1 MNPYKQCPNCGRQF
15 PVTDIFCDNC
25 GCQLD
30 LIAPEQAQPPQQPF
44 VLPTQQPPAQTTTV
58 YAEKPKK
65 TGVLIGL
72 LVAILLVLAAMI
84 VLGFFLVNRLQ
95 TDGTSSPHN
104 AELAAVAPT
113 QTTEAATEPDA
124 DAATDQAVLSNAET
138 EPPTAEADAPKIE
151 TKVSVVTVIEQVTVP
166 QTDSPSVYAVPTPEP
181 DPQPAG
187 KTYQAFVDA
196 CTWADAKQK
205 CEAAGGHLAYITSDD
220 DWNQAISVLSGTGLR
235 YVWLGGS
242 TYISN
247 DGSTITASWL
257 NGSNLNYIDNA
268 RHWYPNEPSGWDNS
282 SPEHSLEPYILLWY
296 VDDYWSLNDTSND
309 ILKYYKPERIGYL
322 CEFD

>member
-1 MNPYKQCPNCGRQF
+1 MDSYKQCPNCGRQF

-44 VLPTQQPPAQTTTV
+44 VLPTQQPPAQATTV

-84 VLGFFLVNRLQ
+84 VLGFFLIHQLNQ
-95 TDGTSSPHN
+95 NHSDPS
-104 AELAAVAPT
+104 EIAAVAQT
-113 QTTEAATEPDA
+113 ETTEMA
-124 DAATDQAVLSNAET
+124 AET
-138 EPPTAEADAPKIE
+138 AVPEAEKE
-151 TKVSVVTVIEQVTVP
+151 TVVSVVTVIEQVTVP
-166 QTDSPSVYAVPTPEP
+166 QTDPPSVYAVPTPEP

-205 CEAAGGHLAYITSDD
+205 CEAAGGHLAYITSDN

>member
-1 MNPYKQCPNCGRQF
+1 MDSYKQCPNCGKTF
-15 PVTDIFCDNC
+15 PAQDVFCDDC

-30 LIAPEQAQPPQQPF
+30 WMPSTQPQQSFMPP
-44 VLPTQQPPAQTTTV
+44 PTQTTTAY

-65 TGVLIGL
+65 TGTLIGL

-84 VLGFFLVNRLQ
+84 VLGFFLIHQLNQ
-95 TDGTSSPHN
+95 NDTTNHTS
-104 AELAAVAPT
+104 ELAAVAQT
-113 QTTEAATEPDA
+113 ETTEMA
-124 DAATDQAVLSNAET
+124 AET
-138 EPPTAEADAPKIE
+138 EPPAETAAPEIE
-151 TKVSVVTVIEQVTVP
+151 TKISVVTVIEQVTVP

-282 SPEHSLEPYILLWY
+282 SPEHTMEPYILLWY

>member
-30 LIAPEQAQPPQQPF
+30 LITPAQTQPPQQPF
-44 VLPTQQPPAQTTTV
+44 VPPTQQPPVSTTTV

-72 LVAILLVLAAMI
+72 LVAILLVLAAII
-84 VLGFFLVNRLQ
+84 VLGFFLIHQLNQ
-95 TDGTSSPHN
+95 NHSDPS
-104 AELAAVAPT
+104 ELAAVA
-113 QTTEAATEPDA
+113 QAETTEI
-124 DAATDQAVLSNAET
+124 AVET
-138 EPPTAEADAPKIE
+138 DAPAAEKE
-151 TKVSVVTVIEQVTVP
+151 TVVSVVTVIEQVTVP
-166 QTDSPSVYAVPTPEP
+166 QTDPPSVYNVPTP

-196 CTWADAKQK
+196 CSWADAKQK
-205 CEAAGGHLAYITSDD
+205 CEAAGGHLAYITSDE

-242 TYISN
+242 TYISR

-257 NGSNLNYIDNA
+257 DGSNLNYIDNA
-268 RHWYPNEPSGWDNS
+268 HHWYPNEPSGWDNS

-296 VDDYWSLNDTSND
+296 VDDYWSLNDTSDD

>member
-15 PVTDIFCDNC
+15 PVTDVFCDSC
-25 GCQLD
+25 GCPLD
-30 LIAPEQAQPPQQPF
+30 LIAPTQPRQPF
-44 VLPTQQPPAQTTTV
+44 VPPTQQPPAQATTV

-84 VLGFFLVNRLQ
+84 VLGFFLIHQLNQ
-95 TDGTSSPHN
+95 NDTTNHTS
-104 AELAAVAPT
+104 ELAAVA
-113 QTTEAATEPDA
+113 QTETTVSA
-124 DAATDQAVLSNAET
+124 AET
-138 EPPTAEADAPKIE
+138 DAPE
-151 TKVSVVTVIEQVTVP
+151 TEKETVVSVVTVIEQVTVP

-205 CEAAGGHLAYITSDD
+205 CEAAGGHLAYITSDE

-242 TYISN
+242 TYISR

-268 RHWYPNEPSGWDNS
+268 NHWYPNEPSGWDNS

>member
-1 MNPYKQCPNCGRQF
+1 MNSYKQCPNCGRQF

-44 VLPTQQPPAQTTTV
+44 LLPTQQPPAQTTKV

-72 LVAILLVLAAMI
+72 LVAILLVLAAII
-84 VLGFFLVNRLQ
+84 VLGFFLIHQLNQ
-95 TDGTSSPHN
+95 NDTTNHTS
-104 AELAAVAPT
+104 ELAAVA
-113 QTTEAATEPDA
+113 QTETT
-124 DAATDQAVLSNAET
+124 ET
-138 EPPTAEADAPKIE
+138 EPPAAETAAPEAEKE
-151 TKVSVVTVIEQVTVP
+151 TVVSVVTVIEQVTVP
-166 QTDSPSVYAVPTPEP
+166 QTDPPSVYAVPTPEP

-242 TYISN
+242 TYISR

-257 NGSNLNYIDNA
+257 DGSNLSYIDNA
-268 RHWYPNEPSGWDNS
+268 YRWYPNEPSGWDNS

>member
-15 PVTDIFCDNC
+15 PVTDVFCDSC
-25 GCQLD
+25 GCPLD
-30 LIAPEQAQPPQQPF
+30 LIAPTQPQQPF
-44 VLPTQQPPAQTTTV
+44 VPPTQQPPAQATTV

-84 VLGFFLVNRLQ
+84 VLGFFLIHQLNQ
-95 TDGTSSPHN
+95 NHSDPS
-104 AELAAVAPT
+104 ELAAVA
-113 QTTEAATEPDA
+113 QTET
-124 DAATDQAVLSNAET
+124 AVSAAET
-138 EPPTAEADAPKIE
+138 AAPE
-151 TKVSVVTVIEQVTVP
+151 TEKETVVSVVTVIEQVTVP

-205 CEAAGGHLAYITSDD
+205 CEAAGGHLAYITSDE

-242 TYISN
+242 TYISR

-268 RHWYPNEPSGWDNS
+268 NHWYPNEPSGWDNS

>member
-1 MNPYKQCPNCGRQF
+1 MDSYKQCPNCGRQF

-44 VLPTQQPPAQTTTV
+44 VLPTQQPPAQATTV

-84 VLGFFLVNRLQ
+84 VLGFFLIHQLNQ
-95 TDGTSSPHN
+95 NHSDPS
-104 AELAAVAPT
+104 EIAAVAQT
-113 QTTEAATEPDA
+113 ETTEMA
-124 DAATDQAVLSNAET
+124 AET
-138 EPPTAEADAPKIE
+138 EPPAAETAVPEAEKE
-151 TKVSVVTVIEQVTVP
+151 TVVSVVTVIEQVTVP

-205 CEAAGGHLAYITSDD
+205 CEAAGGHLAYITSND

-282 SPEHSLEPYILLWY
+282 SPEHTLEPYILLWY

>member
-1 MNPYKQCPNCGRQF
+1 MDILRRSGWILTNSPRTGKGPTGSAHGCADTVFFDVYDNKLILFSSIPYSIK
-15 PVTDIFCDNC
+15 VIE
-25 GCQLD
+25 
-30 LIAPEQAQPPQQPF
+30 EQIQPILAGIREKDDTVSAF
-44 VLPTQQPPAQTTTV
+44 RSGNLQTT
-58 YAEKPKK
+58 AE
-65 TGVLIGL
+65 V
-72 LVAILLVLAAMI
+72 
-84 VLGFFLVNRLQ
+84 R
-95 TDGTSSPHN
+95 
-104 AELAAVAPT
+104 
-113 QTTEAATEPDA
+113 EAYLCYEEY
-124 DAATDQAVLSNAET
+124 L
-138 EPPTAEADAPKIE
+138 
-151 TKVSVVTVIEQVTVP
+151 
-166 QTDSPSVYAVPTPEP
+166 
-181 DPQPAG
+181 
-187 KTYQAFVDA
+187 
-196 CTWADAKQK
+196 ADAKKIFPKRQWFTLGDIK
-205 CEAAGGHLAYITSDD
+205 FAKQCHETVDHGENYVNTMITTLAALHASDD

-257 NGSNLNYIDNA
+257 NGSNLSYIDNA

>member
-84 VLGFFLVNRLQ
+84 VLGFFLIHQLNQ
-95 TDGTSSPHN
+95 NHSDPS
-104 AELAAVAPT
+104 EIAAVA
-113 QTTEAATEPDA
+113 QTET
-124 DAATDQAVLSNAET
+124 AVSAAET
-138 EPPTAEADAPKIE
+138 DAPE
-151 TKVSVVTVIEQVTVP
+151 TEKETVVSVVTVIEQVTVP

-205 CEAAGGHLAYITSDD
+205 CEAAGGHLAYITSDE

-268 RHWYPNEPSGWDNS
+268 NHWYPNEPSGWDNS

>member
-1 MNPYKQCPNCGRQF
+1 MDSYKQCPNCGRQF

-44 VLPTQQPPAQTTTV
+44 VLPTQQPPAQATTV

-84 VLGFFLVNRLQ
+84 VLGFFLIHQLNQ
-95 TDGTSSPHN
+95 NHSDPS
-104 AELAAVAPT
+104 EIAAVAQT
-113 QTTEAATEPDA
+113 ETTEMA
-124 DAATDQAVLSNAET
+124 AET
-138 EPPTAEADAPKIE
+138 EPPAAETAVPEAEKE
-151 TKVSVVTVIEQVTVP
+151 TVVSVVTVIEQVTVP

-181 DPQPAG
+181 DQQPAG

-205 CEAAGGHLAYITSDD
+205 CEAAGGHLAYITSDE

-257 NGSNLNYIDNA
+257 NGSNLNYINNA

>member
-1 MNPYKQCPNCGRQF
+1 MDSYKQCPNCGKTF
-15 PVTDIFCDNC
+15 PAQDAFCDDC

-30 LIAPEQAQPPQQPF
+30 WMPSTQPQQSFMPP
-44 VLPTQQPPAQTTTV
+44 PTQTTTAY

-65 TGVLIGL
+65 TGTLIGL
-72 LVAILLVLAAMI
+72 LVAILLILAAMI
-84 VLGFFLVNRLQ
+84 VLGFFLIHQLNQ
-95 TDGTSSPHN
+95 NDTTNHTS
-104 AELAAVAPT
+104 ELAAVAR
-113 QTTEAATEPDA
+113 TETSEMA
-124 DAATDQAVLSNAET
+124 AET
-138 EPPTAEADAPKIE
+138 EPPAAETAVPEIE
-151 TKVSVVTVIEQVTVP
+151 TKISVVTVIEQVTVP

-205 CEAAGGHLAYITSDD
+205 CEAAGGHLAYITSDE

>member
-15 PVTDIFCDNC
+15 PVTDVFCDSC
-25 GCQLD
+25 GCPLD
-30 LIAPEQAQPPQQPF
+30 LIAPTQPQQSF
-44 VLPTQQPPAQTTTV
+44 VPPTQQPPAQATTV

-84 VLGFFLVNRLQ
+84 VLGFFLIHQLNQ
-95 TDGTSSPHN
+95 NHSDPS
-104 AELAAVAPT
+104 ELAAVA
-113 QTTEAATEPDA
+113 QTET
-124 DAATDQAVLSNAET
+124 AVSAAET
-138 EPPTAEADAPKIE
+138 DAPE
-151 TKVSVVTVIEQVTVP
+151 TEKETVVSVVTVIEQVTVP

-205 CEAAGGHLAYITSDD
+205 CEAAGGHLAYITSDE

-242 TYISN
+242 TYISR

-257 NGSNLNYIDNA
+257 NGSNLSYIDNA
-268 RHWYPNEPSGWDNS
+268 NHWYPNEPSGWDNS

>member
-25 GCQLD
+25 GYQLD

-44 VLPTQQPPAQTTTV
+44 VLPTQQPPAQATTV

-84 VLGFFLVNRLQ
+84 VLGFFLIHQLNQ
-95 TDGTSSPHN
+95 NDTTNHTS
-104 AELAAVAPT
+104 ELAAVAQT
-113 QTTEAATEPDA
+113 ETTEMA
-124 DAATDQAVLSNAET
+124 AET
-138 EPPTAEADAPKIE
+138 EPPAAETAAPEAEKE
-151 TKVSVVTVIEQVTVP
+151 TVVSVVTVIEQVTVP
-166 QTDSPSVYAVPTPEP
+166 QTDSPSVYAVPAPEP
-181 DPQPAG
+181 DQQPAG

-205 CEAAGGHLAYITSDD
+205 CEAAGGHLAYITSDE

-282 SPEHSLEPYILLWY
+282 SPEHTLEPYILLWY

>member
-1 MNPYKQCPNCGRQF
+1 MNPYKQCPNCRRQF

-84 VLGFFLVNRLQ
+84 VLGFFLIHQLNQ
-95 TDGTSSPHN
+95 NDTTNHTS
-104 AELAAVAPT
+104 ELAAVAQT
-113 QTTEAATEPDA
+113 ETTEMA
-124 DAATDQAVLSNAET
+124 AET
-138 EPPTAEADAPKIE
+138 AAPEAEKE
-151 TKVSVVTVIEQVTVP
+151 TVVSVVTVIEQVTVP
-166 QTDSPSVYAVPTPEP
+166 QTDSPSVYAVPAPEP

-205 CEAAGGHLAYITSDD
+205 CEAAGGHLAYITSDE

-296 VDDYWSLNDTSND
+296 VDDYWSLND

>member
-1 MNPYKQCPNCGRQF
+1 M
-15 PVTDIFCDNC
+15 
-25 GCQLD
+25 
-30 LIAPEQAQPPQQPF
+30 
-44 VLPTQQPPAQTTTV
+44 
-58 YAEKPKK
+58 
-65 TGVLIGL
+65 
-72 LVAILLVLAAMI
+72 
-84 VLGFFLVNRLQ
+84 
-95 TDGTSSPHN
+95 
-104 AELAAVAPT
+104 
-113 QTTEAATEPDA
+113 
-124 DAATDQAVLSNAET
+124 
-138 EPPTAEADAPKIE
+138 
-151 TKVSVVTVIEQVTVP
+151 TVIEQVTVP
-166 QTDSPSVYAVPTPEP
+166 QTDPPSVYAVPTPEP

-242 TYISN
+242 TYISR

-257 NGSNLNYIDNA
+257 DGSNLSYIDNA
-268 RHWYPNEPSGWDNS
+268 YRWYPNEPSGWDNS
-282 SPEHSLEPYILLWY
+282 DPAHPLEPYIMLWY

>member
-15 PVTDIFCDNC
+15 PVTDVFCDSC
-25 GCQLD
+25 GCPLD
-30 LIAPEQAQPPQQPF
+30 LIAPTQPQQSF
-44 VLPTQQPPAQTTTV
+44 VPPTQQPPAQATTV

-84 VLGFFLVNRLQ
+84 VLGFFLIHQLNQ
-95 TDGTSSPHN
+95 NHSDPS
-104 AELAAVAPT
+104 ELAAVAQT
-113 QTTEAATEPDA
+113 ETTEMA
-124 DAATDQAVLSNAET
+124 AET
-138 EPPTAEADAPKIE
+138 AAPE
-151 TKVSVVTVIEQVTVP
+151 TEKETVVSVVTVIEQVTVP

-205 CEAAGGHLAYITSDD
+205 CEAAGGHLAYITSDE

-242 TYISN
+242 TYISR

-268 RHWYPNEPSGWDNS
+268 NHWYPNEPSGWDNS

>member
-84 VLGFFLVNRLQ
+84 VLGFFLIHQLNQ
-95 TDGTSSPHN
+95 NHSDPS
-104 AELAAVAPT
+104 ELAAVAQT
-113 QTTEAATEPDA
+113 ETTEMA
-124 DAATDQAVLSNAET
+124 AET
-138 EPPTAEADAPKIE
+138 DAPE
-151 TKVSVVTVIEQVTVP
+151 TEKETVVSVVTVIEQVTVP

-205 CEAAGGHLAYITSDD
+205 CEAAGGHLAYITSDE

-242 TYISN
+242 TYISR

-268 RHWYPNEPSGWDNS
+268 NHWYPNEPSGWDNS

>member
-44 VLPTQQPPAQTTTV
+44 VLPTQQPPAQATTV

-84 VLGFFLVNRLQ
+84 VLGFFLIHQLNQ
-95 TDGTSSPHN
+95 NHSDPS
-104 AELAAVAPT
+104 ELAAVA
-113 QTTEAATEPDA
+113 QTET
-124 DAATDQAVLSNAET
+124 AVSAAET
-138 EPPTAEADAPKIE
+138 DAPE
-151 TKVSVVTVIEQVTVP
+151 TEKETVVSVVTVIEQVTVP

-205 CEAAGGHLAYITSDD
+205 CEAAGGHLAYITSDE

>member
-15 PVTDIFCDNC
+15 PVTDVFCDSC
-25 GCQLD
+25 GCPLD

-44 VLPTQQPPAQTTTV
+44 VLPTQQPPVSTTTV

-72 LVAILLVLAAMI
+72 LVAILLILAAMI
-84 VLGFFLVNRLQ
+84 VLGFFLIHQLNQ
-95 TDGTSSPHN
+95 NHSDPS
-104 AELAAVAPT
+104 EIAAVAQT
-113 QTTEAATEPDA
+113 ETTEMA
-124 DAATDQAVLSNAET
+124 AET
-138 EPPTAEADAPKIE
+138 EPPE
-151 TKVSVVTVIEQVTVP
+151 TEKETVVSVVTVIEQVTVP
-166 QTDSPSVYAVPTPEP
+166 QTDSPSVYAVPAPEP

>member
-15 PVTDIFCDNC
+15 PVTDVFCDSC
-25 GCQLD
+25 GCPLD
-30 LIAPEQAQPPQQPF
+30 LIAPTQPQQSF
-44 VLPTQQPPAQTTTV
+44 VLPTQQPPTQTTTAY

-65 TGVLIGL
+65 TGTLIGL
-72 LVAILLVLAAMI
+72 LVAILLILAAMI
-84 VLGFFLVNRLQ
+84 VLGFFLIHQLNQ
-95 TDGTSSPHN
+95 NDTTNHTS
-104 AELAAVAPT
+104 ELAAVA
-113 QTTEAATEPDA
+113 QTETTKMAAD
-124 DAATDQAVLSNAET
+124 T
-138 EPPTAEADAPKIE
+138 EPPAAETAAPEIE
-151 TKVSVVTVIEQVTVP
+151 TKISVVTVIEQVTVP

-205 CEAAGGHLAYITSDD
+205 CEAAGGHLAYITSDE

-242 TYISN
+242 TYISR

-268 RHWYPNEPSGWDNS
+268 NHWYPNEPSGWDNS

>member
-1 MNPYKQCPNCGRQF
+1 MDSYKQCPNCGKTF
-15 PVTDIFCDNC
+15 PAQDAFCDDC

-30 LIAPEQAQPPQQPF
+30 WMPSTQPQQSFMPP
-44 VLPTQQPPAQTTTV
+44 PTQTTTAY

-65 TGVLIGL
+65 TGTLIGL
-72 LVAILLVLAAMI
+72 LVAILQILAAMI
-84 VLGFFLVNRLQ
+84 VLGFFLIHQLNQ
-95 TDGTSSPHN
+95 NDTTNHTS
-104 AELAAVAPT
+104 ELAAVAQT
-113 QTTEAATEPDA
+113 ETTEMA
-124 DAATDQAVLSNAET
+124 AET
-138 EPPTAEADAPKIE
+138 EPPAAEPAAPEAEKE
-151 TKVSVVTVIEQVTVP
+151 TVVSVVTVIAQVTVP
-166 QTDSPSVYAVPTPEP
+166 RTDSPSVYAVPTPEP

-205 CEAAGGHLAYITSDD
+205 CEAAGGHLAYITSDE

-282 SPEHSLEPYILLWY
+282 SPEHSLEPSILLWY

>member
-44 VLPTQQPPAQTTTV
+44 VLPTQQPPVSTTTV

-84 VLGFFLVNRLQ
+84 VLGFFLIHQLNQ
-95 TDGTSSPHN
+95 NDTTDHTS
-104 AELAAVAPT
+104 ELAVVAQT
-113 QTTEAATEPDA
+113 ETTEMA
-124 DAATDQAVLSNAET
+124 AET
-138 EPPTAEADAPKIE
+138 AAPE
-151 TKVSVVTVIEQVTVP
+151 TEKETVVSVVTVIEQVTVP
-166 QTDSPSVYAVPTPEP
+166 QTDSPSVYAVPAPEP

-205 CEAAGGHLAYITSDD
+205 CEAAGGHLAYITSDE

-296 VDDYWSLNDTSND
+296 VDDYWSLND

>member
-1 MNPYKQCPNCGRQF
+1 MNPYKQCPNCRRQF

-25 GCQLD
+25 DCQLD

-84 VLGFFLVNRLQ
+84 VLGFFLIHQLNQ
-95 TDGTSSPHN
+95 NDTTNHTS
-104 AELAAVAPT
+104 ELAAVAQT
-113 QTTEAATEPDA
+113 ETTEMA
-124 DAATDQAVLSNAET
+124 AET
-138 EPPTAEADAPKIE
+138 AAPEAEKE
-151 TKVSVVTVIEQVTVP
+151 TVVSVVTVIEQVTVP
-166 QTDSPSVYAVPTPEP
+166 QTDSPSVYAVPAPEP

-205 CEAAGGHLAYITSDD
+205 CEAAGGHLAYITSDE

-296 VDDYWSLNDTSND
+296 VDDYWSLND

>member
-1 MNPYKQCPNCGRQF
+1 MDSYKQCPNCGRQF

-44 VLPTQQPPAQTTTV
+44 VLPTQQPPAQATTV

-84 VLGFFLVNRLQ
+84 VLGFFLIHQLNQ
-95 TDGTSSPHN
+95 NHSDPS
-104 AELAAVAPT
+104 ELAAVAQT
-113 QTTEAATEPDA
+113 ETTEMA
-124 DAATDQAVLSNAET
+124 AET
-138 EPPTAEADAPKIE
+138 EPPAAETAVPEAEKE
-151 TKVSVVTVIEQVTVP
+151 TVVSVVTVIEQVTVP

-181 DPQPAG
+181 DQQPAG

-205 CEAAGGHLAYITSDD
+205 CEAAGGHLAYITSDE

>member
-15 PVTDIFCDNC
+15 PVTDVFCDSC
-25 GCQLD
+25 GCPLD
-30 LIAPEQAQPPQQPF
+30 LIAPTQPQQPF
-44 VLPTQQPPAQTTTV
+44 VPPTQQPPAQATTV

-84 VLGFFLVNRLQ
+84 VLGFFLIHQLNQ
-95 TDGTSSPHN
+95 NHSDPS
-104 AELAAVAPT
+104 ELAAVAQT
-113 QTTEAATEPDA
+113 ETTEMA
-124 DAATDQAVLSNAET
+124 AET
-138 EPPTAEADAPKIE
+138 DAPE
-151 TKVSVVTVIEQVTVP
+151 TEKETVVSVVTVIEQVTVP
-166 QTDSPSVYAVPTPEP
+166 QTDSPSVYAVPAPEP

-205 CEAAGGHLAYITSDD
+205 CEAAGGHLAYITSDE

-242 TYISN
+242 TYISR

-322 CEFD
+322 CEFE

>member
-1 MNPYKQCPNCGRQF
+1 MDSYKQCPNCGQQF
-15 PVTDIFCDNC
+15 PVTDVFCDNC

-30 LIAPEQAQPPQQPF
+30 LISPAQAQPPQQPF
-44 VLPTQQPPAQTTTV
+44 VPPTQQPPVSTTTV

-65 TGVLIGL
+65 TGMLVGL
-72 LVAILLVLAAMI
+72 LIAIFLVLASVI
-84 VLGFFLVNRLQ
+84 VLSLFLVNQFLNQ
-95 TDGTSSPHN
+95 DDTPNHTS
-104 AELAAVAPT
+104 ELAAVAQT
-113 QTTEAATEPDA
+113 ETTEIA
-124 DAATDQAVLSNAET
+124 AET
-138 EPPTAEADAPKIE
+138 EPPAAETTAPEAEKQ
-151 TKVSVVTVIEQVTVP
+151 TVVSVVTVIEQVTVP
-166 QTDSPSVYAVPTPEP
+166 QTDPPSVYAVPTPEP

-242 TYISN
+242 TYISR

-268 RHWYPNEPSGWDNS
+268 HHWYPNEPSGWDNS

-296 VDDYWSLNDTSND
+296 VDDYWSLNDTSDD

>member
-1 MNPYKQCPNCGRQF
+1 MDSYKQCPNCGRQF

-44 VLPTQQPPAQTTTV
+44 VLPTQQPPAQATTV

-84 VLGFFLVNRLQ
+84 VLGFFLIHQLNQ
-95 TDGTSSPHN
+95 NHSDPS
-104 AELAAVAPT
+104 EIAAVAQT
-113 QTTEAATEPDA
+113 ETTEMA
-124 DAATDQAVLSNAET
+124 AET
-138 EPPTAEADAPKIE
+138 EPPAAETAVLEAEKE
-151 TKVSVVTVIEQVTVP
+151 TVVSVVTVIEQVTVP

-181 DPQPAG
+181 DQQPAG

-205 CEAAGGHLAYITSDD
+205 CEAAGGHLAYITSDE

>member
-1 MNPYKQCPNCGRQF
+1 MDSYKQCPNCGKTF
-15 PVTDIFCDNC
+15 PAQDAFCDDC

-30 LIAPEQAQPPQQPF
+30 WMPSTQPQQSFMPP
-44 VLPTQQPPAQTTTV
+44 PTQTTTAY

-65 TGVLIGL
+65 TGTLIGL
-72 LVAILLVLAAMI
+72 LVAILLILAAMI
-84 VLGFFLVNRLQ
+84 VLGFFLIHQLNQ
-95 TDGTSSPHN
+95 NDTTNHTS
-104 AELAAVAPT
+104 ERAAVA
-113 QTTEAATEPDA
+113 QTESTEMSA
-124 DAATDQAVLSNAET
+124 QT
-138 EPPTAEADAPKIE
+138 EPPAAARAVPEAEKE
-151 TKVSVVTVIEQVTVP
+151 TVVSVVTVIEQVTMP

-205 CEAAGGHLAYITSDD
+205 CEAAGGHLAYITSDE

-282 SPEHSLEPYILLWY
+282 SPEHTLEPYILLWY

>member
-1 MNPYKQCPNCGRQF
+1 MDSYKQCPNCGKTF
-15 PVTDIFCDNC
+15 PAQDAFCDDC

-30 LIAPEQAQPPQQPF
+30 WMPSTQPQQSFMPP
-44 VLPTQQPPAQTTTV
+44 PTQTTTAY

-65 TGVLIGL
+65 TGTLIGL
-72 LVAILLVLAAMI
+72 LVAILLILAAMI
-84 VLGFFLVNRLQ
+84 VLGFFLIHQLNQ
-95 TDGTSSPHN
+95 NDTTNHTS
-104 AELAAVAPT
+104 ELAAVAQT
-113 QTTEAATEPDA
+113 ETTEM
-124 DAATDQAVLSNAET
+124 SAET
-138 EPPTAEADAPKIE
+138 EPPAEETAAPEIE
-151 TKVSVVTVIEQVTVP
+151 TKISVVTVIEQVTVP

-205 CEAAGGHLAYITSDD
+205 CEAAGGHLAYITSDE

-257 NGSNLNYIDNA
+257 NGSNLSYINNA

>member
-1 MNPYKQCPNCGRQF
+1 MDSYKQCPNCGKTF
-15 PVTDIFCDNC
+15 PAQDAFCDDC

-30 LIAPEQAQPPQQPF
+30 WMPSTQPQQSFMPP
-44 VLPTQQPPAQTTTV
+44 PTQTTTAY

-65 TGVLIGL
+65 TGTLIGL
-72 LVAILLVLAAMI
+72 LVAILLILAAMI
-84 VLGFFLVNRLQ
+84 VLGFFLIHQLNQ
-95 TDGTSSPHN
+95 NDTTNHTS
-104 AELAAVAPT
+104 ELAAVAR
-113 QTTEAATEPDA
+113 TETSEMA
-124 DAATDQAVLSNAET
+124 AET
-138 EPPTAEADAPKIE
+138 EPPAAETAAPEIE
-151 TKVSVVTVIEQVTVP
+151 TKISVVTVIEQVTVP
-166 QTDSPSVYAVPTPEP
+166 QTDPPSVYAVPTPEP

-257 NGSNLNYIDNA
+257 NGSNLSYIDNA

>member
-1 MNPYKQCPNCGRQF
+1 MDSYKQCPNCGKTF
-15 PVTDIFCDNC
+15 PAQDAFCDDC

-30 LIAPEQAQPPQQPF
+30 WMPSTQPQQSFMPP
-44 VLPTQQPPAQTTTV
+44 PTQTTTAY

-84 VLGFFLVNRLQ
+84 VLGFFLIHQLNQ
-95 TDGTSSPHN
+95 NHSDPS
-104 AELAAVAPT
+104 EIAAVAQT
-113 QTTEAATEPDA
+113 ETTEMA
-124 DAATDQAVLSNAET
+124 AET
-138 EPPTAEADAPKIE
+138 EPPAAETAALEAEKQ
-151 TKVSVVTVIEQVTVP
+151 TVVSVVTVIEQVTVP

>member
-44 VLPTQQPPAQTTTV
+44 VLPTQQPPAQATTV

-84 VLGFFLVNRLQ
+84 VLGFFLIHQLNQ
-95 TDGTSSPHN
+95 NHSDPS
-104 AELAAVAPT
+104 EIAAVAQT
-113 QTTEAATEPDA
+113 ETTEMA
-124 DAATDQAVLSNAET
+124 AET
-138 EPPTAEADAPKIE
+138 EPPAAETAVPEAEKE
-151 TKVSVVTVIEQVTVP
+151 TVVSVVTVIEQVTVP

-181 DPQPAG
+181 DQQPAG

-205 CEAAGGHLAYITSDD
+205 CEAAGGHLAYITSDE

-322 CEFD
+322 CEFE

>member
-15 PVTDIFCDNC
+15 PVTDVFCDSC
-25 GCQLD
+25 GCPLD
-30 LIAPEQAQPPQQPF
+30 LIAPTQPQQSF
-44 VLPTQQPPAQTTTV
+44 VPPTQQPPAQATTV

-84 VLGFFLVNRLQ
+84 VLGFFLIHQLNQ
-95 TDGTSSPHN
+95 NHSDPS
-104 AELAAVAPT
+104 ELAAVA
-113 QTTEAATEPDA
+113 QAETTEMA
-124 DAATDQAVLSNAET
+124 AET
-138 EPPTAEADAPKIE
+138 VAPE
-151 TKVSVVTVIEQVTVP
+151 TEKETVVSVVTVIEQVTVP
-166 QTDSPSVYAVPTPEP
+166 QTDPPSVYAVPTPEP

-205 CEAAGGHLAYITSDD
+205 CEAAGGHLAYITSDE

-242 TYISN
+242 TYISR

-257 NGSNLNYIDNA
+257 NGSNLSYIDNA
-268 RHWYPNEPSGWDNS
+268 NHWYPNEPSGWDNS

>member
-15 PVTDIFCDNC
+15 PVTDVFCDSC
-25 GCQLD
+25 GCPLD
-30 LIAPEQAQPPQQPF
+30 LIAPTQPQQPF
-44 VLPTQQPPAQTTTV
+44 VLPTQQPPAQATTV

-84 VLGFFLVNRLQ
+84 VLGFFLIHQLNQ
-95 TDGTSSPHN
+95 NHSDPS
-104 AELAAVAPT
+104 ELAAVAQT
-113 QTTEAATEPDA
+113 ETTEMA
-124 DAATDQAVLSNAET
+124 AET
-138 EPPTAEADAPKIE
+138 DAPE
-151 TKVSVVTVIEQVTVP
+151 TEKETVVSVVTVIEQVTVP

-205 CEAAGGHLAYITSDD
+205 CEAAGGHLAYITSDE

-257 NGSNLNYIDNA
+257 NGSNLSYIDNA
-268 RHWYPNEPSGWDNS
+268 NHWYPNEPSGWDNS

>member
-1 MNPYKQCPNCGRQF
+1 MDSYKQCPNCGKTF
-15 PVTDIFCDNC
+15 PAQDVFCDNC

-30 LIAPEQAQPPQQPF
+30 WMPSTQSQQSFMPP
-44 VLPTQQPPAQTTTV
+44 PTQTTTAY

-65 TGVLIGL
+65 TGTLIGL

-84 VLGFFLVNRLQ
+84 VLGFFLIHQLNQ
-95 TDGTSSPHN
+95 NNSAPS
-104 AELAAVAPT
+104 ELAAVA
-113 QTTEAATEPDA
+113 QTET
-124 DAATDQAVLSNAET
+124 AVSAAET
-138 EPPTAEADAPKIE
+138 DAPE
-151 TKVSVVTVIEQVTVP
+151 TEKETVVSVVTVIEQVTVP
-166 QTDSPSVYAVPTPEP
+166 QTDPPSVYAVPTPEP

-205 CEAAGGHLAYITSDD
+205 CEAAGGHLAYITSDE

-282 SPEHSLEPYILLWY
+282 SPEHTMEPYILLWY

>member
-15 PVTDIFCDNC
+15 PVTDVFCDSC
-25 GCQLD
+25 GCPLD
-30 LIAPEQAQPPQQPF
+30 LIAPTQPQQSF
-44 VLPTQQPPAQTTTV
+44 VPPTQQPPAQATTV

-72 LVAILLVLAAMI
+72 LVASLLVLAAMS
-84 VLGFFLVNRLQ
+84 VLGFFLIHQLNQ
-95 TDGTSSPHN
+95 NDTTNHTS
-104 AELAAVAPT
+104 ELAAVAQT
-113 QTTEAATEPDA
+113 ETTEMA
-124 DAATDQAVLSNAET
+124 AET
-138 EPPTAEADAPKIE
+138 DAPAAEKE
-151 TKVSVVTVIEQVTVP
+151 TVVSVVTVIEQVTVP
-166 QTDSPSVYAVPTPEP
+166 QTDPPSVYAVPTPEP

-205 CEAAGGHLAYITSDD
+205 CEAAGGHLAYITSDE

-242 TYISN
+242 TYISR
-247 DGSTITASWL
+247 DGSTISASWL

-268 RHWYPNEPSGWDNS
+268 NHWYPNEPSGWDNS

>member
-44 VLPTQQPPAQTTTV
+44 VLPTQQPPAQATTV

-84 VLGFFLVNRLQ
+84 VLGFFLIHQLNQ
-95 TDGTSSPHN
+95 NHSDPS
-104 AELAAVAPT
+104 EIAAVAQT
-113 QTTEAATEPDA
+113 ETTEMA
-124 DAATDQAVLSNAET
+124 AET
-138 EPPTAEADAPKIE
+138 EPPAAETAVPEAEKE
-151 TKVSVVTVIEQVTVP
+151 TVVSVVTVIEQVTVP

-181 DPQPAG
+181 DQQPAG

-205 CEAAGGHLAYITSDD
+205 CEAAGGHLAYITSDE

>member
-1 MNPYKQCPNCGRQF
+1 MDSYKQCPNCGKTF
-15 PVTDIFCDNC
+15 PAQDAFCDDC

-30 LIAPEQAQPPQQPF
+30 WMPSTQPQQSFMPP
-44 VLPTQQPPAQTTTV
+44 PTQTTTAY

-65 TGVLIGL
+65 TGTLIGL

-84 VLGFFLVNRLQ
+84 VLGFFLIHQLNQ
-95 TDGTSSPHN
+95 NDTTNHTS
-104 AELAAVAPT
+104 ELAAVAQT
-113 QTTEAATEPDA
+113 ETTEMA
-124 DAATDQAVLSNAET
+124 AET
-138 EPPTAEADAPKIE
+138 AVPEAEKE
-151 TKVSVVTVIEQVTVP
+151 TVVSVVTVIEQVTMP

-257 NGSNLNYIDNA
+257 NGSNLSYINNA

>member
-15 PVTDIFCDNC
+15 PVTDVFCDSC
-25 GCQLD
+25 GCPLD
-30 LIAPEQAQPPQQPF
+30 LIAPTQPQQSF
-44 VLPTQQPPAQTTTV
+44 VPPTQQPPAQATTV

-84 VLGFFLVNRLQ
+84 VLGFFLIHQLNQ
-95 TDGTSSPHN
+95 NDTTNHTS
-104 AELAAVAPT
+104 ELAAVAQT
-113 QTTEAATEPDA
+113 ETTEMA
-124 DAATDQAVLSNAET
+124 AET
-138 EPPTAEADAPKIE
+138 AVPEAEKE
-151 TKVSVVTVIEQVTVP
+151 TVVSVVTVIEQVTVP
-166 QTDSPSVYAVPTPEP
+166 QTDPPSVYAVPAPEP

-205 CEAAGGHLAYITSDD
+205 CEAAGGHLAYITSDE

-268 RHWYPNEPSGWDNS
+268 NHWYPNEPSGWDNS

>member
-1 MNPYKQCPNCGRQF
+1 MDSYKQCPNCGKTF
-15 PVTDIFCDNC
+15 PAQDAFCDDC

-30 LIAPEQAQPPQQPF
+30 WMPSTQPQQSFMPP
-44 VLPTQQPPAQTTTV
+44 PTQTTTAY

-65 TGVLIGL
+65 TGTLIGL

-84 VLGFFLVNRLQ
+84 VLGFFLIHQLNQ
-95 TDGTSSPHN
+95 NDTTNHTS
-104 AELAAVAPT
+104 ELAAVAQT
-113 QTTEAATEPDA
+113 ETTEMAAPE
-124 DAATDQAVLSNAET
+124 
-138 EPPTAEADAPKIE
+138 IE
-151 TKVSVVTVIEQVTVP
+151 TKISVVTVIEQVTVP

-205 CEAAGGHLAYITSDD
+205 CEAAGGHLAYITSDE

-322 CEFD
+322 CEFE